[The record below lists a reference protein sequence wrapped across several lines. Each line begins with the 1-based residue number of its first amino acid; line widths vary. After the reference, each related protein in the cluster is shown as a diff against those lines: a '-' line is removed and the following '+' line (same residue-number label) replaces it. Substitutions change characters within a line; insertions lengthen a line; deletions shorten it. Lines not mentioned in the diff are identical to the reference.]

1 MARAFNSVVSL
12 VRRVAVSLTA
22 LYVLYGA
29 LSVVLMVLMYW
40 PLMNCF
46 ICYIYCGYL
55 LAASF
60 IIVSYSMYNTMG

>member
-1 MARAFNSVVSL
+1 MCNYFARAFNSVVSL
-12 VRRVAVSLTA
+12 VRRVAVCLMA

-46 ICYIYCGYL
+46 IIIYIVVIYWLVHL
-55 LAASF
+55 L
-60 IIVSYSMYNTMG
+60 